1 MLGCFLQSY
10 FSGSCRTSWP
20 LLGCIAKTMRVPATS
35 YYLQASPR
43 ITLSPGKPYFH
54 PWHFSQWLSA
64 LQFGVSL
71 ELFILPALS
80 FLGASFFATAPASLF
95 KCLPFLHGSCFLLP
109 SSISRRCS
117 RSSRWTRNEFEGNAK
132 LMLIRIRFPRLFLTL
147 LLLSFVHLPA
157 SNAQNAEPFKFFRD
171 YVGLKDDQITAIR
184 NGKAVAKVVESRT
197 PDEVFVFGSVY
208 VQSTPE
214 QYLKLASDIDAL
226 RKLPS
231 YLAIRKFSDPPQFSD
246 LDGFTLEAGDIKQ
259 LKNCEPG
266 KCDVQLPTEAMDA
279 FKQSVN
285 WSAPDAANQV
295 NRLAQNMALEAI
307 QRYTQG
313 GNAALGTY
321 MDKHHPAVVGE
332 TFASL
337 LSRSKALPAYLPEL
351 DRYLLGYPE
360 AKSENI
366 QSEFY
371 WEKVNFG
378 LKPTLRIVQA
388 IVYRGPRSTDP
399 AYAVAVKQL
408 YASHYFETA
417 LDLTVCVRDQEN
429 PDRGFYLIT
438 LKGSQQAGLTGLKGG
453 IVRKVAV
460 DKTRSS
466 LERALGAIKQRLEGQ
481 PD

>member
-1 MLGCFLQSY
+1 MNLKG
-10 FSGSCRTSWP
+10 
-20 LLGCIAKTMRVPATS
+20 M
-35 YYLQASPR
+35 PR
-43 ITLSPGKPYFH
+43 
-54 PWHFSQWLSA
+54 
-64 LQFGVSL
+64 
-71 ELFILPALS
+71 
-80 FLGASFFATAPASLF
+80 
-95 KCLPFLHGSCFLLP
+95 
-109 SSISRRCS
+109 
-117 RSSRWTRNEFEGNAK
+117 
-132 LMLIRIRFPRLFLTL
+132 LMLIRIRFSRLFLAL

-157 SNAQNAEPFKFFRD
+157 SNAQNVEPFKFFRD
-171 YVGLKDDQITAIR
+171 YVGLKEDQIAAIR

-214 QYLKLASDIDAL
+214 QYLKLASDIDEL

-231 YLAIRKFSDPPQFSD
+231 YLAIRKFSDPPQLSD
-246 LDGFTLEAGDIKQ
+246 FNGFTLEADDSKQ
-259 LKNCEPG
+259 LKNCKPG

-295 NRLAQNMALEAI
+295 NRLAQKMALEAI

-337 LSRSKALPAYLPEL
+337 LSRSKALPVYLPEL
-351 DRYLLGYPE
+351 ERYLLEYPE

-417 LDLTVCVRDQEN
+417 LDLTVCVRDREN

-453 IVRKVAV
+453 IVRNVAV

-466 LERALGAIKQRLEGQ
+466 LEKALGAIKQRLEGR

>member
-1 MLGCFLQSY
+1 
-10 FSGSCRTSWP
+10 
-20 LLGCIAKTMRVPATS
+20 
-35 YYLQASPR
+35 
-43 ITLSPGKPYFH
+43 
-54 PWHFSQWLSA
+54 
-64 LQFGVSL
+64 
-71 ELFILPALS
+71 
-80 FLGASFFATAPASLF
+80 
-95 KCLPFLHGSCFLLP
+95 
-109 SSISRRCS
+109 
-117 RSSRWTRNEFEGNAK
+117 
-132 LMLIRIRFPRLFLTL
+132 MLIAVRLRRVLLFA
-147 LLLSFVHLPA
+147 LLLSFVEPV
-157 SNAQNAEPFKFFRD
+157 SNAQDVEPFKFFRN
-171 YVGLKDDQITAIR
+171 YFGLHEDQIAAIR
-184 NGKAVAKVVESRT
+184 NGKAVAKVVESRS

-208 VQSTPE
+208 VRSTPE
-214 QYLKLASDIDAL
+214 EYLKLASDIAEL
-226 RKLPS
+226 RKLPN
-231 YLAIRKFSDPPQFSD
+231 YLALRKFSDPPQLSD
-246 LDGFTLEAGDIKQ
+246 FEGFTLEADDIKQ

-266 KCDVQLPTEAMDA
+266 KCDVQLPTEAMDV

-285 WSAPDAANQV
+285 WSAPDSANQV
-295 NRLAQNMALEAI
+295 NRLAQRMALEAL
-307 QRYTQG
+307 QRYIQG

-321 MDKHHPAVVGE
+321 RDKHHPAVVAE
-332 TFASL
+332 TFSSL

-351 DRYLLGYPE
+351 ERYLLEYPE

-417 LDLTVCVRDQEN
+417 LDLTVCVSDQEN
-429 PDRGFYLIT
+429 PDRGFYVIT

-466 LERALGAIKQRLEGQ
+466 LERALGAIKQKLETRT
-481 PD
+481 D